1 MATQPVMIKV
11 WIGAAAVSAIA
22 LAGSFSPA
30 SAAIACKDGYQRVQG
45 NYIAT
50 PYCQDELLTKVAREF
65 GMKVSG
71 SKIRW
76 NPNYKRQVCLTVG
89 NDIRVQEIC
98 RTVNPTIRGRSF

>member
-50 PYCQDELLTKVAREF
+50 PYC
-65 GMKVSG
+65 
-71 SKIRW
+71 
-76 NPNYKRQVCLTVG
+76 PNYKRQVCLTVG

-98 RTVNPTIRGRSF
+98 RTVNPTIRGRPY